1 VALHWL
7 VTGKTL
13 GGTALYPKENLL
25 DRTQALRLYTL
36 GSAALTGE
44 SDIKGAIRAGQ
55 LADLAILTAD
65 YLSVPEN
72 EIPRIESVLTL
83 LGGKVVY
90 GKSEYEK
97 MAPPPLP
104 VSPAWSPAA
113 VYTGWGG
120 AKKGQ

>member
-1 VALHWL
+1 HWL

-13 GGTALYPKENLL
+13 GGTALYPKDNLL

-36 GSAALTGE
+36 GGAALTGE
-44 SDIKGAIRAGQ
+44 RDIKGAIKAGQ
-55 LADLAILTAD
+55 LADLAILTGD
-65 YLSVPEN
+65 YLSVPEE

-90 GKSEYEK
+90 GKGEYEK
-97 MAPPPLP
+97 LAPPPLP

-113 VYTGWGG
+113 VYEGWGG

>member
-1 VALHWL
+1 ALHWL

-13 GGTALYPKENLL
+13 GGTALYSKENLL
-25 DRTQALRLYTL
+25 DRTEALRLYTL

-44 SDIKGAIRAGQ
+44 GNVKGAIKAGQ

-65 YLSVPEN
+65 YLSVPEDQ
-72 EIPRIESVLTL
+72 IPQIESVLTL

-90 GKSEYEK
+90 GKGEYEK
-97 MAPPPLP
+97 GAPPALP

-113 VYTGWGG
+113 VYNGWGG
-120 AKKGQ
+120 AKKKQ